1 MLKLFWRRIRGA
13 GSSNVQD
20 WRHDPLGHPALRE
33 MSLRELADLH
43 VVAEVP
49 MRVGKVEADA
59 RSGQGVSQELSC
71 QCAASR

>member
-1 MLKLFWRRIRGA
+1 MFKLFWRSIRGA

-20 WRHDPLGHPALRE
+20 WRHDPLGHPALWE

-43 VVAEVP
+43 VVAEMP

-59 RSGQGVSQELSC
+59 RSGQGVSQELSRRC
-71 QCAASR
+71 VVSR